1 MASNKKYRDSYY
13 PVRTITDLKD
23 LIGSSAELFGSR
35 TAYLKKDTPGGR
47 YIPVTYRQLK
57 SDIDAFGTALTDL

>member
-23 LIGSSAELFGSR
+23 LIGSSAELFG
-35 TAYLKKDTPGGR
+35 AGR
-47 YIPVTYRQLK
+47 PI
-57 SDIDAFGTALTDL
+57 